1 MSDKYPM
8 FLTLK
13 YLFIIVDCLGG
24 SIVCIAVFLAFYSY
38 RANLKESWK
47 PLIIESALT
56 FAGSFSLQATILHLL
71 FHNNLATILHLLFH
85 NNLAPVS
92 LGLFFIS
99 IAFFF
104 FFTALYYSTSYSLFK
119 KYYMLLSPTIIFVSI
134 GTLLSGI
141 YLTFTGSI
149 DQITSS
155 GIGVFSVGLLFIGS
169 LIIVFIFY
177 PKWHRWLVNNN

>member
-1 MSDKYPM
+1 M

-56 FAGSFSLQATILHLL
+56 FAGSFSLQ
-71 FHNNLATILHLLFH
+71 ATILHLLFH

-177 PKWHRWLVNNN
+177 PKWKFLLAEEEEEQSDNANEIEE